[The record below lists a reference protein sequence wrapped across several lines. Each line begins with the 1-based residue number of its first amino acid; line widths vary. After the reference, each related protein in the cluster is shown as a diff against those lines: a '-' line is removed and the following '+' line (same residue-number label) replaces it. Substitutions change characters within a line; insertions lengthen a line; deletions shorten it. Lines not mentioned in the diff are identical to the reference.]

1 MVDETFRPLVH
12 EIFAKVNNAKDK
24 PKKIAVL
31 KKYDTP
37 QLRAVLKATF
47 DPAIS
52 WLLPEGD
59 VPFIPN
65 DAPEGTEHTRL
76 EHESRQ
82 LSNFLAI
89 DHDGKPVTWNNTL
102 NTMKRETMFIQLLE
116 GLCEN
121 EARLLIDIKNR
132 VIHRKYKGLNAT
144 VVKAAFG
151 WEDNFMPPGV
161 SRTTKTVRQV
171 RR

>member
-1 MVDETFRPLVH
+1 MDETYRPLVN
-12 EIFAKVNNAKDK
+12 EIFTKVNNAKDK

-37 QLRAVLKATF
+37 QLRAVLKAAF

-65 DAPEGTEHTRL
+65 DAPEGTEHSRL
-76 EHESRQ
+76 EAEARTLQ
-82 LSNFLAI
+82 NYVALEI
-89 DHDGKPVTWNNTL
+89 EGKKFPGNATL

-116 GLCEN
+116 GLTEA
-121 EARLLIDIKNR
+121 EARVLIEIKNR
-132 VIHRKYKGLNAT
+132 TIHRKYKGLNST
-144 VVKAAFG
+144 VVKEAFG
-151 WEDNFMPPGV
+151 WDDNFMPPGV
-161 SRTTKTVRQV
+161 PRTVR
-171 RR
+171 REKWR

>member
-1 MVDETFRPLVH
+1 MDETFRPLLH
-12 EIFAKVNNAKDK
+12 EIFTQVNNAKDK

-37 QLRAVLKATF
+37 QLRAILKAAF
-47 DPAIS
+47 DPAIA
-52 WLLPEGD
+52 WLLPPGD

-76 EHESRQ
+76 EHETRTLQNYVS
-82 LSNFLAI
+82 LEVEDKVMPANS
-89 DHDGKPVTWNNTL
+89 TL
-102 NTMKRETMFIQLLE
+102 NPMKRETMFIQLLE

-132 VIHRKYKGLNAT
+132 VVHRKYKGLNGT
-144 VVKAAFG
+144 VVKEAFG
-151 WEDNFMPPGV
+151 WNDEFMPPGV
-161 SRTTKTVRQV
+161 PRFKRVAQR
-171 RR
+171 

>member
-1 MVDETFRPLVH
+1 MDETYRPLVN
-12 EIFAKVNNAKDK
+12 EIFTKVNNAKDK

-37 QLRAVLKATF
+37 QLRAVCKAAF

-76 EHESRQ
+76 ESEARTLQ
-82 LSNFLAI
+82 NYVALEVEGNVMPANA
-89 DHDGKPVTWNNTL
+89 GL

-116 GLCEN
+116 GLTEG
-121 EARLLIDIKNR
+121 EARVLIDIKDR
-132 VIHRKYKGLNAT
+132 VIHRKYKGLNGT
-144 VVKAAFG
+144 VVKEAFG
-151 WEDNFMPPGV
+151 WDYNFMPHGV
-161 SRTTKTVRQV
+161 PRT
-171 RR
+171 RRVAQR